1 MYARFGSGEGRSEGT
16 GELLKKAAS
25 YGTGLG
31 WLAFGALVATIIATV
46 TRLAGP
52 AYVRQGLDAVGIAD
66 RQALF
71 RSVWWFVGALV
82 LQYISQAIS
91 QYWVSGVGE
100 KYLADLRV
108 QAFRHLI
115 DLDVDFFSRSKAG
128 VLVSRLTSDI
138 EALTQ
143 FVKEGAINVV
153 TSVLTVIGVTI
164 AMFLIDVSLAL
175 AVLALMPVLLA
186 VSVVFRIYADRA
198 YEQVREHIGRVLGAI
213 QEGIS
218 GVRVVQAY
226 TQEQRQRIEFGRVN
240 ERYFDA
246 NIAAAKAI
254 SAYFPA
260 VDFLRTAGLALILV
274 VGGQRVLDGD
284 MTFGALVAFL
294 LYLNWFFE
302 PIVQISNLYNL
313 LQAALAA
320 LSKLL
325 GILDRQPAVPAPTS
339 PIDLPTVAG
348 RLSFESVRF
357 AYDPT
362 VPILKGIDLDIVAGE
377 RIAIVGETGSG
388 KSTLAKLAVRFY
400 DPSSGSIRLDD
411 VELSSV
417 SFEDLR
423 RGVSLVPQEGF
434 LFAGTLRDNIRYAR
448 PDATDDE
455 IWLVC
460 ETLGIA
466 DWVRSL
472 PEELDTEVRE
482 RGSRFSSGERQ
493 LVALGRALLAGPS
506 VIVLDEATSNL
517 DPETEAVVE
526 AALATLLEGRT
537 AIVIA
542 HRLATAERA
551 DRVVVMDD
559 GEIVEVGHHAD
570 LIVAN
575 GPYARLNAVWQ
586 AAGGASPP
594 EGVR

>member
-1 MYARFGSGEGRSEGT
+1 MYARFGSGEGRTEGT
-16 GELLKKAAS
+16 WELLRKAAS
-25 YGTGLG
+25 YGKGLG
-31 WLAFGALVATIIATV
+31 WVATGALFATILATV
-46 TRLAGP
+46 ARLAGP
-52 AYVRQGLDAVGIAD
+52 AYVRQGLDAVDVAD

-100 KYLADLRV
+100 RYLADLRV
-108 QAFRHLI
+108 RAFRHLI

-164 AMFLIDVSLAL
+164 AMFLIDTSMAL
-175 AVLALMPVLLA
+175 AVLALMPILLA

-226 TQEQRQRIEFGRVN
+226 TQEQRQKLEFGRVN

-260 VDFLRTAGLALILV
+260 VDFLRTSGLALILV
-274 VGGQRVLDGD
+274 VGGNRVLDGE
-284 MTFGALVAFL
+284 MSFGALVAFL

-325 GILDRQPAVPAPTS
+325 GILDREAAVPEA
-339 PIDLPTVAG
+339 IDPVPLPEIVGKLT
-348 RLSFESVRF
+348 FDSVTF
-357 AYDPT
+357 AYDPA
-362 VPILKGIDLDIVAGE
+362 VPILHGIDLEIQAGE

-400 DPSSGSIRLDD
+400 DPLGGTICLDGVDLVSIG
-411 VELSSV
+411 
-417 SFEDLR
+417 FEDLR
-423 RGVSLVPQEGF
+423 RGVALVPQEGF

-448 PDATDDE
+448 PDASDDE
-455 IWLVC
+455 IWNVC
-460 ETLGIA
+460 ATLGVA
-466 DWVRSL
+466 EWVGTL
-472 PEELDTEVRE
+472 PDQLDTEVRE

-493 LVALGRALLAGPS
+493 LVALARALLAGPS
-506 VIVLDEATSNL
+506 VIVMDEATSNL
-517 DPETEAVVE
+517 DPETEGIVE

-559 GEIVEVGHHAD
+559 GRIVEVGHHSKLVRA
-570 LIVAN
+570 A
-575 GPYARLNAVWQ
+575 GPYAKLSEVWQ
-586 AAGGASPP
+586 AAQTSD
-594 EGVR
+594 

>member
-31 WLAFGALVATIIATV
+31 WLALGALAATIIATV

-52 AYVRQGLDAVGIAD
+52 AYVRQGLDAVGVAD

-71 RSVWWFVGALV
+71 RSVWWFVAALV

-153 TSVLTVIGVTI
+153 TSVLMVIGVTI

-357 AYDPT
+357 AYDPA

-411 VELSSV
+411 IELSSV

-570 LIVAN
+570 LVAAN

-586 AAGGASPP
+586 AAGGTSPP
-594 EGVR
+594 EDVR

>member
-16 GELLKKAAS
+16 WELLKKAAS

-31 WLAFGALVATIIATV
+31 WLASGALVTTIIATI

-52 AYVRQGLDAVGIAD
+52 AYVRQGLDAVGVAD

-71 RSVWWFVGALV
+71 SSVWWFVGALV

-91 QYWVSGVGE
+91 EYWVSGVGE
-100 KYLADLRV
+100 KYLVDLRV

-153 TSVLTVIGVTI
+153 TSVLMVIGVTI

-175 AVLALMPVLLA
+175 AVLALMPILLA

-226 TQEQRQRIEFGRVN
+226 TQEQRQRLEFGRVN

-348 RLSFESVRF
+348 RLLFEGVHF
-357 AYDPT
+357 AYDPA
-362 VPILKGIDLDIVAGE
+362 VPILKGIDLTIAAGE

-388 KSTLAKLAVRFY
+388 KSTFAKLAVRFY
-400 DPSSGSIRLDD
+400 DPLSGSIRLDD

-448 PDATDDE
+448 PEATDDE

-460 ETLGIA
+460 GTLGIA

-472 PEELDTEVRE
+472 PEGLDTEVRE

-559 GEIVEVGHHAD
+559 GEIVEVGHHGD
-570 LIVAN
+570 LVAAN

-586 AAGGASPP
+586 AAGGPLPP
-594 EGVR
+594 EDVR

>member
-16 GELLKKAAS
+16 GKLLKKAAS

-31 WLAFGALVATIIATV
+31 WLATGALAATIIATV

-52 AYVRQGLDAVGIAD
+52 AFVRQGLDAVAVAD

-82 LQYISQAIS
+82 LEYFSQAIS

-186 VSVVFRIYADRA
+186 VSAVFRIYADRA

-325 GILDRQPAVPAPTS
+325 GILDRQPAVPAPTT
-339 PIDLPTVAG
+339 PVDLPTVAG
-348 RLSFESVRF
+348 RLSFESVHF

-362 VPILKGIDLDIVAGE
+362 VPILKGIDLNIAAGE

-400 DPSSGSIRLDD
+400 DPLSGSIRLDD

-417 SFEDLR
+417 GFGDLR
-423 RGVSLVPQEGF
+423 REVSLVPQEGF

-448 PDATDDE
+448 PDATDDQ

-472 PEELDTEVRE
+472 SEELDTEVRE

-493 LVALGRALLAGPS
+493 LVALGRALLAAPS

-559 GEIVEVGHHAD
+559 GHIVEVGAHSELVDAG
-570 LIVAN
+570 

-586 AAGGASPP
+586 AAGGPGP
-594 EGVR
+594 Q

>member
-1 MYARFGSGEGRSEGT
+1 MYARFGSGEGRTEGT
-16 GELLKKAAS
+16 WELLRKAAS
-25 YGTGLG
+25 YGKGLG
-31 WLAFGALVATIIATV
+31 WVATGALFATILATV
-46 TRLAGP
+46 ARLAGP
-52 AYVRQGLDAVGIAD
+52 AYVRQGLDAVDVAD

-71 RSVWWFVGALV
+71 QAVWWFVGALV

-100 KYLADLRV
+100 RYLADLRV
-108 QAFRHLI
+108 RAFRHLI

-164 AMFLIDVSLAL
+164 AMFLIDTSMAL
-175 AVLALMPVLLA
+175 AVLALMPILLA

-226 TQEQRQRIEFGRVN
+226 TQEHRQKMEFGRVN

-260 VDFLRTAGLALILV
+260 VDFLRTSGLALILV
-274 VGGQRVLDGD
+274 VGGNRVLDGE
-284 MTFGALVAFL
+284 MSFGALVAFL

-325 GILDRQPAVPAPTS
+325 GILDREPAVPEATEPVR
-339 PIDLPTVAG
+339 LPEILGKLT
-348 RLSFESVRF
+348 FDSVTF
-357 AYDPT
+357 AYDPA
-362 VPILKGIDLDIVAGE
+362 VPILHGIDLEIEAGE

-400 DPSSGSIRLDD
+400 DPVGGAIRLDD
-411 VELSSV
+411 VDLLSIG
-417 SFEDLR
+417 FEDLR

-448 PDATDDE
+448 PHATDEE
-455 IWLVC
+455 IWKVC
-460 ETLGIA
+460 STLGIA
-466 DWVRSL
+466 EWVGIL
-472 PEELDTEVRE
+472 PDQLDTEVRE

-493 LVALGRALLAGPS
+493 LVALARALLAGPS
-506 VIVLDEATSNL
+506 VIVMDEATSNL
-517 DPETEAVVE
+517 DPETEGIVE

-559 GEIVEVGHHAD
+559 GRIVEVGHHSE
-570 LIVAN
+570 LVAAA
-575 GPYARLNAVWQ
+575 GPYARLSEVWQ
-586 AAGGASPP
+586 AAQTSD
-594 EGVR
+594 

>member
-1 MYARFGSGEGRSEGT
+1 MYARFGAGEGRTEGT
-16 GELLKKAAS
+16 WELLRKAAS
-25 YGTGLG
+25 YGKGLG
-31 WLAFGALVATIIATV
+31 WLALGALLATIIATV
-46 TRLAGP
+46 ARLAGP
-52 AYVRQGLDAVGIAD
+52 ALVRQGLDAVGIAD

-71 RSVWWFVGALV
+71 RAVGWFVVALV
-82 LQYISQAIS
+82 LQYFSQAIS

-100 KYLADLRV
+100 RYLADLRV
-108 QAFRHLI
+108 RAFRHLI

-164 AMFLIDVSLAL
+164 AMFLIDTSLAL
-175 AVLALMPVLLA
+175 AVLALMPILLA
-186 VSVVFRIYADRA
+186 ISVVFRIYADRA

-254 SAYFPA
+254 STYFPA

-274 VGGQRVLDGD
+274 VGGNRVLDGD
-284 MTFGALVAFL
+284 MSFGALVAFL

-325 GILDRQPAVPAPTS
+325 GILDREPAVPE
-339 PIDLPTVAG
+339 PINPIALRTVEG
-348 RLSFESVRF
+348 KVTFDSVSF
-357 AYDPT
+357 AYDPA
-362 VPILKGIDLDIVAGE
+362 VPILHNIDLEIAAGE
-377 RIAIVGETGSG
+377 RVAIVGETGSG

-400 DPSSGSIRLDD
+400 DPLDGTIRLDD
-411 VELSSV
+411 VELTSIG
-417 SFEDLR
+417 FDDLR

-434 LFAGTLRDNIRYAR
+434 LFAGTLRDNIRYAQ
-448 PDATDDE
+448 PEATDDA
-455 IWLVC
+455 IWTVC
-460 ETLGIA
+460 ATLGIA
-466 DWVRSL
+466 DWVGSL
-472 PEELDTEVRE
+472 PDQLDTEVRE

-493 LVALGRALLAGPS
+493 LVALARALLAGPS

-517 DPETEAVVE
+517 DPETEGVVE

-542 HRLATAERA
+542 HRLATAQRA

-559 GEIVEVGHHAD
+559 GHIVEVGHHSE
-570 LIVAN
+570 LV
-575 GPYARLNAVWQ
+575 
-586 AAGGASPP
+586 AAGGVYAQLSAVW
-594 EGVR
+594 EAAHGNGED

>member
-594 EGVR
+594 DGVR

>member
-1 MYARFGSGEGRSEGT
+1 MYARFGSGEGRTEGT
-16 GELLKKAAS
+16 WELLRKAAS
-25 YGTGLG
+25 YGKGLG
-31 WLAFGALVATIIATV
+31 WVATGALAATILATV
-46 TRLAGP
+46 ARLAGP
-52 AYVRQGLDAVGIAD
+52 AYVRQGLDAVDVAD

-71 RSVWWFVGALV
+71 RAVWWFVGALV

-100 KYLADLRV
+100 RYLADLRV
-108 QAFRHLI
+108 RAFRHLI

-164 AMFLIDVSLAL
+164 AMFLIDTSMAL
-175 AVLALMPVLLA
+175 AVLALMPILLA

-226 TQEQRQRIEFGRVN
+226 TQEHRQKLEFGRVN

-260 VDFLRTAGLALILV
+260 VDFLRTSGLALILV
-274 VGGQRVLDGD
+274 VGGNRVLDGE
-284 MTFGALVAFL
+284 MSFGALVAFL

-313 LQAALAA
+313 LQAAMAA

-325 GILDRQPAVPAPTS
+325 GILDREPAVPEATEPVR
-339 PIDLPTVAG
+339 LPEILGKLT
-348 RLSFESVRF
+348 FDSVTF
-357 AYDPT
+357 AYDPA
-362 VPILKGIDLDIVAGE
+362 VPILHGIDLEIEAGE

-400 DPSSGSIRLDD
+400 DPLGGAIRLDD
-411 VELSSV
+411 VDLLSIG
-417 SFEDLR
+417 FEDLR

-448 PDATDDE
+448 PDASDQA
-455 IWLVC
+455 IWKVC
-460 ETLGIA
+460 STLGIA
-466 DWVRSL
+466 EWVGSL
-472 PEELDTEVRE
+472 PDQLDTEVRE
-482 RGSRFSSGERQ
+482 RGARFSSGERQ
-493 LVALGRALLAGPS
+493 LVALARALLAGPS
-506 VIVLDEATSNL
+506 VIVMDEATSNL
-517 DPETEAVVE
+517 DPETEGVVE

-551 DRVVVMDD
+551 DRVVVMDE
-559 GEIVEVGHHAD
+559 GRIVEVGHHTE
-570 LIVAN
+570 LVAAA
-575 GPYARLNAVWQ
+575 GPYARLSEAWQ
-586 AAGGASPP
+586 AAQTTD
-594 EGVR
+594 

>member
-1 MYARFGSGEGRSEGT
+1 MYARFGSGEGRTEGT
-16 GELLKKAAS
+16 WELLRKAAS
-25 YGTGLG
+25 YGKGLG
-31 WLAFGALVATIIATV
+31 WVATGALFATILATV
-46 TRLAGP
+46 ARLAGP
-52 AYVRQGLDAVGIAD
+52 AYVRQGLDAVDVAD

-71 RSVWWFVGALV
+71 QSVWWFVGALV

-100 KYLADLRV
+100 RYLADLRV
-108 QAFRHLI
+108 RAFRHLI

-153 TSVLTVIGVTI
+153 TSILTVIGVTI
-164 AMFLIDVSLAL
+164 AMFLIDTSMAL
-175 AVLALMPVLLA
+175 AVLALMPILLG

-226 TQEQRQRIEFGRVN
+226 TQEHRQKLEFGRVN

-260 VDFLRTAGLALILV
+260 VDFLRTSGLALILV
-274 VGGQRVLDGD
+274 VGGNRVLDGE
-284 MTFGALVAFL
+284 MSFGALVAFL

-325 GILDRQPAVPAPTS
+325 GILDREAAVPEAIDPVPLPEIVGKLTFDRVTFGYDPAVP
-339 PIDLPTVAG
+339 
-348 RLSFESVRF
+348 
-357 AYDPT
+357 
-362 VPILKGIDLDIVAGE
+362 ILHGIDLEIQAGE

-400 DPSSGSIRLDD
+400 DPLGGTISLDEVDLVSIG
-411 VELSSV
+411 
-417 SFEDLR
+417 FEDLR
-423 RGVSLVPQEGF
+423 RGVALVPQEGF

-448 PDATDDE
+448 PDAGDDE
-455 IWLVC
+455 IWNVC
-460 ETLGIA
+460 ATLGIA
-466 DWVRSL
+466 EWVGTL
-472 PEELDTEVRE
+472 PDLLDTEVRE

-493 LVALGRALLAGPS
+493 LVALARALLAGPS
-506 VIVLDEATSNL
+506 VIVMDEATSNL
-517 DPETEAVVE
+517 DPETEGVVE

-559 GEIVEVGHHAD
+559 GRIVEIGHHSELVGA
-570 LIVAN
+570 A
-575 GPYARLNAVWQ
+575 GPYARLSEVWQ
-586 AAGGASPP
+586 AAQTSD
-594 EGVR
+594 

>member
-1 MYARFGSGEGRSEGT
+1 MYARFGSGEARSEGT
-16 GELLKKAAS
+16 WELLRKAAS
-25 YGTGLG
+25 YGKGLG
-31 WLAFGALVATIIATV
+31 WVVTGALFATIIATV

-52 AYVRQGLDAVGIAD
+52 AYVRQGLDAVDVAD

-71 RSVWWFVGALV
+71 RAVQWFVGALV

-100 KYLADLRV
+100 RYLADLRV
-108 QAFRHLI
+108 RAFRHLI

-164 AMFLIDVSLAL
+164 AMFLIDASMAL
-175 AVLALMPVLLA
+175 AVLALMPILVA

-226 TQEQRQRIEFGRVN
+226 TQEHRQKLEFGRVN

-274 VGGQRVLDGD
+274 VGGNRVLAGE
-284 MTFGALVAFL
+284 MSFGALVAFL

-302 PIVQISNLYNL
+302 PIVQISNIYNL

-325 GILDRQPAVPAPTS
+325 GILDRQPAVPEPTQ
-339 PIDLPTVAG
+339 PVRLPEVDGKLT
-348 RLSFESVRF
+348 FESVTF
-357 AYDPT
+357 AYDPA
-362 VPILKGIDLDIVAGE
+362 VPILRGIDLTIEAGE

-400 DPSSGSIRLDD
+400 DPLGGVIRLDD
-411 VELSSV
+411 RDLASIG
-417 SFEDLR
+417 FDDLR
-423 RGVSLVPQEGF
+423 RGISLVPQEGF

-455 IWLVC
+455 IWIVC
-460 ETLGIA
+460 STLGI
-466 DWVRSL
+466 DGWVASL
-472 PEELDTEVRE
+472 SEQLDTEVRE

-493 LVALGRALLAGPS
+493 LVALARALLAGPR
-506 VIVLDEATSNL
+506 VIVMDEATSNL
-517 DPETEAVVE
+517 DPETEGVVE

-559 GEIVEVGHHAD
+559 GRIVEIGHHTELVGA
-570 LIVAN
+570 A
-575 GPYARLNAVWQ
+575 GPYAKLSEVWQ
-586 AAGGASPP
+586 AAQTTD
-594 EGVR
+594 